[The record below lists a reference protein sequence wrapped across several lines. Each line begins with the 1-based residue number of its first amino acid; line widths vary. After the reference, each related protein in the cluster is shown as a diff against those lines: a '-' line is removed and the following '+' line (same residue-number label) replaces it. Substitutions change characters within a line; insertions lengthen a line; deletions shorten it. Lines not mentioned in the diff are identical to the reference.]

1 MDWRAIISVVVSIVV
16 PVLFGIHLLVKAND
30 DFKA

>member
-16 PVLFGIHLLVKAND
+16 PVLYGTYLLVKAND